1 MACACDRPAPPRA
14 LHVVRAF
21 AEPILVRFGRLLE
34 KTDTTNRTALVRRAL
49 QLGYLS
55 LDDRDAVG

>member
-1 MACACDRPAPPRA
+1 MLNKEIAARLGIGLRY
-14 LHVVRAF
+14 V
-21 AEPILVRFGRLLE
+21 EKIIKQLLE

-55 LDDRDAVG
+55 LDDGDGGPR